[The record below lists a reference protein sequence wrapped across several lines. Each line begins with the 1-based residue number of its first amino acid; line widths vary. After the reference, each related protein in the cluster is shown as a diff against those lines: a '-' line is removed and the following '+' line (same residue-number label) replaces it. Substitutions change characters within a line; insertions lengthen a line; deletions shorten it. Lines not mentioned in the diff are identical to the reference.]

1 MTTVKTASVH
11 IVRQYGTSGG
21 MEKYVHSLTL
31 ALARQGQ
38 PVTVLCERA
47 PTLESDAVAEGIN
60 VIELGQPVSRPRW
73 LAQWVFS
80 RRVARHVATNDYS
93 KAIIHSHER
102 TSVHQVTTFHGPP
115 FAMRKRRLLDFLSPR
130 IHMWNYLEKRELVAD
145 QVQQIL
151 PNSALIASYLKDLY
165 PAAANKIAAP
175 AHPGV
180 DANLINLKTEPRGLT
195 IGFIGRE
202 WHRKGLDIACL
213 ILETIRQRL
222 PDVKFMIAGCD
233 EEETRSIFNHWPA
246 DSYRLMGWQDSTEPF
261 LRQIDLLLHPAR
273 AEPFGM
279 VIAEANAAGI
289 PVLISDKC
297 GIAPLIGPQQ
307 GEVCSMDAGH
317 TDIAAW
323 ADAAVTLLQSP
334 QKIAPLDLSWDSLAT
349 QHCELYA
356 KLLNSWQ
363 RP

>member
-1 MTTVKTASVH
+1 MTRVKTASVH
-11 IVRQYGTSGG
+11 IVRQYGTNGG

-31 ALARQGQ
+31 ALVRQGQ
-38 PVTVLCERA
+38 PVTVLCEHA
-47 PTLESDAVAEGIN
+47 QPLDSVAEGIT
-60 VIELGQPVSRPRW
+60 VIELGQPVFRPRW

-80 RRVARHVATNDYS
+80 RRVARHVATTDYS

-115 FAMRKRRLLDFLSPR
+115 FAMRRRRLLDFLSPR
-130 IHMWNYLEKRELVAD
+130 IHMWTYLEKRELLAD

-165 PAAANKIAAP
+165 PAAAKNIAAP

-180 DANLINLKTEPRGLT
+180 DANLTNLKTDPRGLT
-195 IGFIGRE
+195 IGFMGRE
-202 WHRKGLDIACL
+202 WHRKGLDIACQ
-213 ILETIRQRL
+213 IVETTRQRL
-222 PDVKFMIAGCD
+222 PDVKFIVAGCD
-233 EEETRSIFNHWPA
+233 KEQIGPMFKHWPA
-246 DSYRLMGWQDSTEPF
+246 DSYQLLGWRDSTEPF
-261 LRQIDLLLHPAR
+261 LSQIGLLLHPAR

-307 GEVCSMDAGH
+307 GEVYSMNGDNP
-317 TDIAAW
+317 DIAAW
-323 ADAAVTLLQSP
+323 ANASAALLQSR
-334 QKIAPLDLSWDSLAT
+334 QKVAPLNLSWDNLAS
-349 QHCELYA
+349 QHLELYQ
-356 KLLNSWQ
+356 KLLS
-363 RP
+363 P

>member
-38 PVTVLCERA
+38 PVTVLCEHAEPLRPNSA
-47 PTLESDAVAEGIN
+47 AEGIN

-80 RRVARHVATNDYS
+80 RRVARHVATTDYS
-93 KAIIHSHER
+93 NAIIHSHER

-115 FAMRKRRLLDFLSPR
+115 FAMRKPRLLDFLSPR
-130 IHMWNYLEKRELVAD
+130 IHMWTYLEKRELLAD

-165 PAAANKIAAP
+165 PAAAKKIAAP
-175 AHPGV
+175 AHPAV
-180 DANLINLKTEPRGLT
+180 DANLINRKTEPRGLT
-195 IGFIGRE
+195 IGFMGRE
-202 WHRKGLDIACL
+202 WRRKGLDIACQ
-213 ILETIRQRL
+213 IVERTRQKL
-222 PDVKFMIAGCD
+222 PDVKFIVAGCD
-233 EEETRSIFNHWPA
+233 VEQIAPMFKHWPA
-246 DSYRLMGWQDSTEPF
+246 DSYQLLGWQDSTKPF
-261 LRQIDLLLHPAR
+261 LHQIDLLLHPAR

-279 VIAEANAAGI
+279 VIAEANAAGT
-289 PVLISDKC
+289 PVLVSDKC

-307 GEVCSMDAGH
+307 GQVCPMDGDNP
-317 TDIAAW
+317 DITVW
-323 ADAAVTLLQSP
+323 ADASAALLQSQ
-334 QKIAPLDLSWDSLAT
+334 QKVAPLNLSWDNLAI
-349 QHCELYA
+349 QHCELYQ
-356 KLLNSWQ
+356 KLLN
-363 RP
+363 P